1 MTTMAHFLFAT
12 TATAHYNPCMMS
24 ITLFAESGVKVEPEI
39 APMIVLG
46 VIMVTTYVLIA
57 FEILHKA
64 VAALTG
70 AIAAVAAALAF
81 GLFRSKSAVSHGGTE
96 EFDKAVHDVIGH
108 ELGVIGV
115 LVGTSILVD
124 VASRSGLFHFLA
136 IRIVKTTKGDP
147 GKLFFFICLATL
159 LFVTFLTIAPG
170 TMIMVSLVLVV
181 TRELDLD
188 PKPYI
193 LAVALCANSGALM
206 TLASGVCTLMLGTAA
221 HIPYVHFFVVSTP
234 MAIIS
239 AAVVYLFLRSYFAE
253 SLKSTG
259 DPVERAQKVMGFD
272 EWALVKDRKIFYRS
286 IYVLGGTIIGFAT
299 AQSLGVG
306 LDYIAFAG
314 ATAALLFSGFST
326 DEAIKKVNW
335 AIVLF
340 FIGLFVIIGAVRASG
355 LLDVMAAQLSSG
367 GNVTTAMILVAVFGL
382 VLSGLVDNI
391 PVAATLIPIIQTMV
405 GSGMEAAPLWWAI
418 ILAANLGGNTTPVGS
433 ISTVIA
439 LHSLE
444 KERKIKVGWGEFL
457 KIGCAI
463 TVIQGILVVGYL
475 LLYQKLNLF
484 PKIPT
489 SGS

>member
-1 MTTMAHFLFAT
+1 
-12 TATAHYNPCMMS
+12 MMLV
-24 ITLFAESGVKVEPEI
+24 TLFAAGGPSSGTHSV
-39 APMIVLG
+39 APMAVLG
-46 VIMVTTYVLIA
+46 VIMVATYVLIA

-64 VAALTG
+64 VAALLGSIT
-70 AIAAVAAALAF
+70 AVAAALAF
-81 GLFRSKSAVSHGGTE
+81 GLFRTKSAAAHAATD

-136 IRIVKTTKGDP
+136 IRIVKSTRGDP
-147 GKLFFFICLATL
+147 GRLFFFICLATL

-234 MAIIS
+234 MALIS
-239 AAVVYLFLRSYFAE
+239 ASVVYFFLRWYFAD
-253 SLKSTG
+253 SLRSEA
-259 DPVERAQKVMGFD
+259 DPIERAQKVMGFD
-272 EWALVKDRKIFYRS
+272 EWALVKDRRIFYRC
-286 IYVLGGTIIGFAT
+286 IYILGGTIIGFAL
-299 AQSLGVG
+299 AQPLGVG
-306 LDYIAFAG
+306 LDYVAFCG
-314 ATAALLFSGFST
+314 ATCALLFSGYST

-335 AIVLF
+335 SIVLF

-355 LLDVMAAQLSSG
+355 LLDVMANQLVGLSG
-367 GNVTTAMILVAVFGL
+367 GDVATAMILVAIFGL

-391 PVAATLIPIIQTMV
+391 PVAATLIPILQLMTRSPEQ
-405 GSGMEAAPLWWAI
+405 GGAGLDPAPLWWGL

-433 ISTVIA
+433 ISSVIA

-444 KERKIKVGWGEFL
+444 KERKMKVGWGEFL
-457 KIGCAI
+457 KIGCTI
-463 TVIQGILVVGYL
+463 TLIQGVLVVGYL

-489 SGS
+489 PGS